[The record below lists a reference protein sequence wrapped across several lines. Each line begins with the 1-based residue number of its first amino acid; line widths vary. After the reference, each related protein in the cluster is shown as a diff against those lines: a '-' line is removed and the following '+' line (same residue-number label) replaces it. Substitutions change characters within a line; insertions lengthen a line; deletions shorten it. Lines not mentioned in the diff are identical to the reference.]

1 MGQTWSSFYSYW
13 FPNQEYKL
21 VLVGLDNAGK
31 TTTLYRLHLGQ
42 AVVTHPTVGSN
53 VEQITFRN
61 LQFEVWDLGG
71 QANLRPSWQT
81 YYKAAHAVI
90 MVVDSTDRAR
100 VGIAKNELFS
110 LLGHEHLSGAAL
122 LVLAN
127 KQDLKDAMRPAE
139 LSECLGL
146 HTIKTHS
153 YHIQSSCATTGEG
166 LQEGL
171 AWVAQKV
178 HGQTK

>member
-1 MGQTWSSFYSYW
+1 MFCSCLQQRSCKLSSCKASL
-13 FPNQEYKL
+13 L
-21 VLVGLDNAGK
+21 VL
-31 TTTLYRLHLGQ
+31 TECTIRLRC
-42 AVVTHPTVGSN
+42 AA
-53 VEQITFRN
+53 
-61 LQFEVWDLGG
+61 LQ
-71 QANLRPSWQT
+71 
-81 YYKAAHAVI
+81 
-90 MVVDSTDRAR
+90 
-100 VGIAKNELFS
+100 NELFS
-110 LLGHEHLSGAAL
+110 LLGHEHLSGAAV
-122 LVLAN
+122 LVFAN

-171 AWVAQKV
+171 AWIAQKV

>member
-1 MGQTWSSFYSYW
+1 MSVCTDSR
-13 FPNQEYKL
+13 
-21 VLVGLDNAGK
+21 
-31 TTTLYRLHLGQ
+31 YRLG
-42 AVVTHPTVGSN
+42 
-53 VEQITFRN
+53 
-61 LQFEVWDLGG
+61 LQHSDAL
-71 QANLRPSWQT
+71 Q
-81 YYKAAHAVI
+81 
-90 MVVDSTDRAR
+90 
-100 VGIAKNELFS
+100 NELFS

-139 LSECLGL
+139 LSESLGL
-146 HTIKTHS
+146 HTIKSHS

-178 HGQTK
+178 HGQTTG

>member
-1 MGQTWSSFYSYW
+1 
-13 FPNQEYKL
+13 
-21 VLVGLDNAGK
+21 
-31 TTTLYRLHLGQ
+31 
-42 AVVTHPTVGSN
+42 
-53 VEQITFRN
+53 
-61 LQFEVWDLGG
+61 
-71 QANLRPSWQT
+71 
-81 YYKAAHAVI
+81 

-100 VGIAKNELFS
+100 VGIAKVGPHVLAVSLALATMLAEVSLMTQCTACLLQNELFS
-110 LLGHEHLSGAAL
+110 LLCHEHLSGAAL
-122 LVLAN
+122 LVFAN

-171 AWVAQKV
+171 TWIAQKV